1 MSRTDLWLAI
11 IAMAVVTVLPR
22 ILPFWALGNRRIPNA
37 LVYWLS
43 FVPVCLLGAIVLPSV
58 FVQNGSL
65 DVSLGNHPLLASVP
79 ALVSALISRSIFSTI
94 LVGMASLCFLRGMT

>member
-1 MSRTDLWLAI
+1 MSRYDLWLAI
-11 IAMAVVTVLPR
+11 FLMALVTVLPR
-22 ILPFWALGNRRIPNA
+22 ITPFWILGKRKIPEG

-65 DVSLGNHPLLASVP
+65 DVSLGNHPLIASVP

-94 LVGMASLCFLRGMT
+94 LVGMASLCFLRGIA